1 MENPKHSLR
10 DTILEFSS
18 YKNRK
23 SKVTLCWVGARKRK
37 KRTLFVPFILSE
49 GILEHLRFISMYSVL
64 NALSEYIHFY
74 ISKSIISYT
83 FLHVFKIVESL
94 LCILEEWLIL
104 ESHEMIKV
112 SHIFVWPIIFIL
124 LCDVDWHGVV
134 LKVKRNGQF

>member
-1 MENPKHSLR
+1 
-10 DTILEFSS
+10 
-18 YKNRK
+18 
-23 SKVTLCWVGARKRK
+23 
-37 KRTLFVPFILSE
+37 
-49 GILEHLRFISMYSVL
+49 MYSVL

-94 LCILEEWLIL
+94 LCILEGWLIL

-124 LCDVDWHGVV
+124 LCDVDRHGVV

>member
-1 MENPKHSLR
+1 
-10 DTILEFSS
+10 
-18 YKNRK
+18 
-23 SKVTLCWVGARKRK
+23 
-37 KRTLFVPFILSE
+37 
-49 GILEHLRFISMYSVL
+49 MYSVL

-94 LCILEEWLIL
+94 LCILEEWLIF

-124 LCDVDWHGVV
+124 LCDVD
-134 LKVKRNGQF
+134 